1 MSCIVNSEKDN
12 LSLALDQGQNYTLLA
27 VIVAYGPWSPVKDSG
42 WIACVLSRSL
52 SCIHDLNSLW
62 QPPGTKDM
70 VEYFTLGDL
79 WECYDE
85 WSAYGAGTQVVLS
98 SGETIRQ
105 YYVPYLSAIQIYS
118 NKSVVASRSS
128 REHNDV
134 VELESDSWSDDSTS
148 DKLSRSLSNNS
159 SKTWDTI
166 SEDSSVDH
174 EGSLSMR
181 EKLGYRSF
189 QYFEMSSP
197 YWRVPLLEKITEL
210 ARNNPGLMTLKNVD
224 LSPASW
230 MAVAWYPIY
239 HIPSQ
244 GNEKDLSTCFLTYH
258 TLSSSFQDGVN
269 GDDDIEADGTEGKRK
284 GEGNECI
291 SLPPFGLATYK
302 LQGNLWINPGTSD
315 DERMT
320 YLESAADSW
329 LKQLN
334 VHHHDYNF
342 FTSCYCTM

>member
-1 MSCIVNSEKDN
+1 MHSFFNFKHGPIAHV
-12 LSLALDQGQNYTLLA
+12 LLWCCLT
-27 VIVAYGPWSPVKDSG
+27 P
-42 WIACVLSRSL
+42 RSL
-52 SCIHDLNSLW
+52 SCIRDLNSLW

-79 WECYDE
+79 WDCYDE

-98 SGETIRQ
+98 SGDTIMQ

-118 NKSVVASRSS
+118 NKSVVASRDS
-128 REHNDV
+128 REYNDV
-134 VELESDSWSDDSTS
+134 VEFESDSWSDDSMS

-166 SEDSSVDH
+166 SEDSSFDH

-181 EKLGYRSF
+181 DKLGSLSF
-189 QYFEMSSP
+189 QYFEISSP

-210 ARNNPGLMTLKNVD
+210 ARNKPGLMTLKNVD

-244 GNEKDLSTCFLTYH
+244 GNEKDLSSCFLTYH
-258 TLSSSFQDGVN
+258 TLSSSFQVIQNDMELTDMNFPGVAQFQLLALSFLCF
-269 GDDDIEADGTEGKRK
+269 ITSHALQCRPKTVQF
-284 GEGNECI
+284 I
-291 SLPPFGLATYK
+291 MPF
-302 LQGNLWINPGTSD
+302 
-315 DERMT
+315 
-320 YLESAADSW
+320 
-329 LKQLN
+329 
-334 VHHHDYNF
+334 
-342 FTSCYCTM
+342 

>member
-1 MSCIVNSEKDN
+1 MVDVRYKERSSWSVLTPSITQQQRHYSN
-12 LSLALDQGQNYTLLA
+12 LERFLQCATPSPPSKSLPQ
-27 VIVAYGPWSPVKDSG
+27 
-42 WIACVLSRSL
+42 

-62 QPPGTKDM
+62 QPPGSKDM

-79 WECYDE
+79 WGCYDE
-85 WSAYGAGTQVVLS
+85 WSAYGAGTRVVLS
-98 SGETIRQ
+98 CGETIMQ

-118 NKSVVASRSS
+118 NKSVVASRNS
-128 REHNDV
+128 REYNDV
-134 VELESDSWSDDSTS
+134 VHFESDCWSDDSMS
-148 DKLSRSLSNNS
+148 DHKLSRSLSNNS

-181 EKLGYRSF
+181 DKLGYLHF
-189 QYFEMSSP
+189 QYFEISSP
-197 YWRVPLLEKITEL
+197 YWRVPLMEKVTEL
-210 ARNNPGLMTLKNVD
+210 ARNNPGLITLKNVD

-244 GNEKDLSTCFLTYH
+244 GNDKDLSTCFLTYH
-258 TLSSSFQDGVN
+258 TLSSSFQDCVN
-269 GDDDIEADGTEGKRK
+269 GDDDIEANGTGSKQK
-284 GEGNECI
+284 GEGI
-291 SLPPFGLATYK
+291 GDIPLPPFGLATYK
-302 LQGNLWINPGTSD
+302 MQGDLWINPETSD
-315 DERMT
+315 DERMI
-320 YLESAADSW
+320 YLESAAGSW